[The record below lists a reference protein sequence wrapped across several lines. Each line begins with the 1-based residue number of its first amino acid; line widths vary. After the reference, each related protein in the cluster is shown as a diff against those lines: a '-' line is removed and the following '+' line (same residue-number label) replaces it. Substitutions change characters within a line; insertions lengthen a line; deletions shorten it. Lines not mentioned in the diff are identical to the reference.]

1 VLSPSGGHLY
11 IVGLGLSPRF
21 ITLEAIEIFK
31 SCDHIFYENYTS
43 LPASGSI
50 EDVEAIIGK
59 RFVKLSRKDLEDL
72 SARSLF
78 EALERGE
85 KVCLACW
92 GDPMAATT
100 HIYIATEA
108 VKRGYSYTYIPGVSA
123 ITSSLGYAGLMIYR
137 LGRVM
142 SVVRP
147 RSREEASSIYKRI
160 RDTIDRGFHVLLL
173 LELSVEENYY
183 MSFDEASRILLSIAS
198 EEGDPGFR
206 YRPGIGAAA
215 LGSPGQRICY
225 GSLEE
230 LSKTRIEAKP
240 QILLLLGELYFTE
253 KEYIDSMV
261 KRYGKCWGSL

>member
-1 VLSPSGGHLY
+1 MSPGGGHLY
-11 IVGLGLSPRF
+11 IVGLGLSPMF
-21 ITLEAIEIFK
+21 ITLEAIKVLK
-31 SCDHIFYENYTS
+31 SCDHIFYEDYTS
-43 LPASGSI
+43 LPANGSI
-50 EDVEAIIGK
+50 EDVEAIVGR
-59 RFVKLSRKDLEDL
+59 RFVRLGRRDLEDL
-72 SARSLF
+72 SARPLF

-85 KVCLACW
+85 RVCLACW

-108 VKRGYSYTYIPGVSA
+108 VRRGYSYTYIPGVSA
-123 ITSSLGYAGLMIYR
+123 ITSSLGYAGLMVYR

-147 RSREEASSIYKRI
+147 RSREEASGIYRRI
-160 RDTIDRGFHVLLL
+160 REAIDRGLHVLLL
-173 LELSVEENYY
+173 LELSAEENYF
-183 MSFDEASRILLSIAS
+183 MGFDEASRILISIAS

-206 YRPGIGAAA
+206 YRLGIGAAG

-230 LSKTRIEAKP
+230 LSKTRIELKP

>member
-1 VLSPSGGHLY
+1 MSSSGGHLY
-11 IVGLGLSPRF
+11 IVGLGLSPMF
-21 ITLEAIEIFK
+21 ITLEAIKILEL
-31 SCDHIFYENYTS
+31 CDHIFYENYTS

-59 RFVKLSRKDLEDL
+59 RFVKLGRRDLEDL
-72 SARSLF
+72 SARPLF

-85 KVCLACW
+85 KVCLVCW

-108 VKRGYSYTYIPGVSA
+108 VRRGHGYTYIPGVSA

-142 SVVRP
+142 SIVKP
-147 RSREEASSIYKRI
+147 RNREEASNIYKKI
-160 RDTIDRGFHVLLL
+160 RETIDRGLHVLLL

-183 MSFDEASRILLSIAS
+183 MGFDEASRILISIAS

-206 YRPGIGAAA
+206 YRLGIGAAA
-215 LGSPGQRICY
+215 LGSPGQKICY

-230 LSKTRIEAKP
+230 LSKTRIELKP
-240 QILLLLGELYFTE
+240 QILLLPGELYFTE